1 MSAFAFNPLAPAVAL
16 MRRLRL
22 PAKLGMLGVT
32 VLLPLLFF
40 AVWQYRQLDATTSAA
55 LREHDGAKT
64 LAELLRSVADIQTHR
79 DLTQRVLSNDKT
91 ATAEREAVRQR
102 LRETLRNIDAQV
114 SSQNYA
120 MPEDWPA
127 VRDAAISFTEDRHAA
142 RREEAT
148 AEHHRLVEKARRL
161 IFNVA
166 NASTLLLDPVSET
179 FFLIDLA
186 SERLVPFTESLGIV
200 RGLANA
206 ALTRGELNGR
216 DRVALL
222 NGADDI
228 TRQIEEVSLRLTA
241 LERTT
246 VGVLSTWPAAREA
259 AGQLAKNTRAV
270 FGSDSANI
278 DAVTHYAQ
286 ASTAMAAASAFEA
299 QVVQSLLS
307 SLEQRAVDARRQ
319 QWVSVGLSAAG
330 IALVAYLMLA
340 FYVSFYGAL
349 RRLHKDVD
357 KVAQGDLSRRIVILG
372 SDELAEIGSMV
383 ERMNERLSSM
393 VAEVRTCSARV
404 DRKSVV

>member
-186 SERLVPFTESLGIV
+186 SERFVPFTESLGIV
-200 RGLANA
+200 RG
-206 ALTRGELNGR
+206 RIG
-216 DRVALL
+216 
-222 NGADDI
+222 
-228 TRQIEEVSLRLTA
+228 
-241 LERTT
+241 TT
-246 VGVLSTWPAAREA
+246 
-259 AGQLAKNTRAV
+259 
-270 FGSDSANI
+270 
-278 DAVTHYAQ
+278 
-286 ASTAMAAASAFEA
+286 AASRI
-299 QVVQSLLS
+299 S
-307 SLEQRAVDARRQ
+307 SPSRTRSPRTSPRPSIGRSRASRPGR
-319 QWVSVGLSAAG
+319 SILPSMTS
-330 IALVAYLMLA
+330 I
-340 FYVSFYGAL
+340 YVPNRGPTPRTSCAPTSGS
-349 RRLHKDVD
+349 
-357 KVAQGDLSRRIVILG
+357 SR
-372 SDELAEIGSMV
+372 S
-383 ERMNERLSSM
+383 
-393 VAEVRTCSARV
+393 
-404 DRKSVV
+404 